1 MGTEQP
7 GAAASLG
14 SGPALVTLLIPPFIR
29 APESQ
34 PADATHRALF
44 PYCPQQSRGSGSDS
58 GHPGGRPTTPPQKN
72 TSSEKDCFGVS
83 QQWNSD
89 LDEEGG
95 CSK

>member
-58 GHPGGRPTTPPQKN
+58 GHPGGRPTTPPP
-72 TSSEKDCFGVS
+72 
-83 QQWNSD
+83 
-89 LDEEGG
+89 EEYVF
-95 CSK
+95 